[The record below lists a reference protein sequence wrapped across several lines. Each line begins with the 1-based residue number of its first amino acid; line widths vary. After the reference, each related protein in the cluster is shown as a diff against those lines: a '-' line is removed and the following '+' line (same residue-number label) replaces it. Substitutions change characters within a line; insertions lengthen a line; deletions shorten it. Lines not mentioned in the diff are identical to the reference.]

1 VTEVQSSPGRERSV
15 GLSLS
20 EVIPAVE
27 RRAPDPQPANRA
39 PAPGDLALVQALVN
53 SFHNL
58 DTRREEFDSPAGLT
72 DWLIHRELLDPGERL
87 TQADLTRV
95 LDVREG
101 LRALMY
107 ANNHERVEQDSIER
121 MNRAL
126 RAPGLAV
133 QLDAF
138 ARPDFRS
145 ARRDLDSALALIA
158 TIVAVAQLDGR
169 FARLKA
175 CPGHDCGWAFYDSS
189 RNQASGWCSM
199 QICGQRA
206 KARAYRQRRT
216 GRQPKARRT
225 P

>member
-1 VTEVQSSPGRERSV
+1 M
-15 GLSLS
+15 
-20 EVIPAVE
+20 
-27 RRAPDPQPANRA
+27 
-39 PAPGDLALVQALVN
+39 QALVN

-58 DTRREEFDSPAGLT
+58 DTRREELDSPAGLA
-72 DWLIHRELLDPGERL
+72 DWLICRELLDPSERL
-87 TQADLTRV
+87 THADLARV

-126 RAPGLAV
+126 RGPGLAV
-133 QLDAF
+133 ALDVSAP
-138 ARPDFRS
+138 PDFRS

-175 CPGHDCGWAFYDSS
+175 CPGHDCGWAFYDGS

-206 KARAYRQRRT
+206 KARAYRRRRT
-216 GRQPKARRT
+216 GRPPKARRT